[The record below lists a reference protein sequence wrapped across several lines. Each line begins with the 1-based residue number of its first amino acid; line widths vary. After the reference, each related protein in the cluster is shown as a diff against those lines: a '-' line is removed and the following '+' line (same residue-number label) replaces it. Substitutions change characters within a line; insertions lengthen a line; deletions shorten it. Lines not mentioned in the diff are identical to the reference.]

1 MPSTTFSQIE
11 LVMLCPCVSPGLA
24 GSEIVEL
31 QWHAIIELH
40 YCVPVDHSIKTT
52 LQSIAERRHLYALF
66 MMYTHVNIEV

>member
-31 QWHAIIELH
+31 QWHAAPSKEP
-40 YCVPVDHSIKTT
+40 VP
-52 LQSIAERRHLYALF
+52 
-66 MMYTHVNIEV
+66 